1 MRTALVQAASQSWT
15 APMQSP
21 KLHFV
26 KRDEAGFNTEL
37 SEAQKQAAKLAYTI
51 QPLMDT
57 LQLGEAAR
65 DDENSL
71 RWQANYDLAM
81 GRVLATYVRTEAY
94 NQMLAAAKRGL
105 KLNDPKRDNT
115 FTLVPAD
122 EISVGSQ
129 LDKAR
134 IKANEYLQ
142 RVVDKHEGTPWAH
155 LARRELETPIGW
167 KWEISFT
174 NLSPPPRPGAGDG
187 GNPAPA
193 QNDQANMLK
202 KPPPKRRPPK
212 L

>member
-1 MRTALVQAASQSWT
+1 MCI
-15 APMQSP
+15 
-21 KLHFV
+21 
-26 KRDEAGFNTEL
+26 RDRGEAGRE
-37 SEAQKQAAKLAYTI
+37 
-51 QPLMDT
+51 
-57 LQLGEAAR
+57 
-65 DDENSL
+65 DENSL

-122 EISVGSQ
+122 EITVGSQ

-155 LARRELETPIGW
+155 LAQRELETPIGW

-174 NLSPPPRPGAGDG
+174 DLAPPPRPGAGGG